1 MEKTRIIYTNEEGV
15 LQVVIPAPDCPYTI
29 VELAQKCV
37 PQGRAYQIVSV
48 DDLPKD
54 RDFRGAWEYSEA
66 LGVSIQL
73 EKAKEIT
80 KERLRKE
87 RKPILE
93 ELDVAFI
100 QAMETGGDTT
110 KIVAEKKRLRD
121 ITKEVENKHS
131 PSELK
136 QLKAVKEI

>member
-1 MEKTRIIYTNEEGV
+1 MVIIYQTNDGGTAVIYPSPFCGLTIEE
-15 LQVVIPAPDCPYTI
+15 IATKD
-29 VELAQKCV
+29 V
-37 PQGRAYQIVSV
+37 PEGRPYQIISEEA
-48 DDLPKD
+48 LPKD
-54 RDFRGAWEYSEA
+54 RDFRDAWEYSEA
-66 LGVSIQL
+66 VGISVHID
-73 EKAKEIT
+73 KAKEIT

-110 KIVAEKKRLRD
+110 KIIAEKKRLRD